1 MNTNV
6 KNRQNSKQGRGGNMI
21 VRRYINGHE
30 VTENELRQIIIL
42 ADSRAGE
49 IIARVVARVNAEVQD
64 SISA

>member
-6 KNRQNSKQGRGGNMI
+6 KNRQQSKRERGGNMI
-21 VRRYINGHE
+21 VRRYINGRKI
-30 VTENELRQIIIL
+30 TEAELRQITIIGN
-42 ADSRAGE
+42 SRAGE